1 MNNNNMN
8 QNQTIC
14 TLCHQENEFVTIPNA
29 EPGCHCHQFRPTLCY
44 ECAFAVCKCRQSD
57 DDGDTDCEMRD
68 GEDAMDDLIDDL
80 EGLIDI
86 EDAAELDYD
95 AMNENGMNEEPVEW
109 DMEWDQEWE
118 PILNFAI
125 YN

>member
-1 MNNNNMN
+1 
-8 QNQTIC
+8 
-14 TLCHQENEFVTIPNA
+14 
-29 EPGCHCHQFRPTLCY
+29 
-44 ECAFAVCKCRQSD
+44 
-57 DDGDTDCEMRD
+57 MRD

-118 PILNFAI
+118 PNFNFAI

>member
-1 MNNNNMN
+1 
-8 QNQTIC
+8 
-14 TLCHQENEFVTIPNA
+14 
-29 EPGCHCHQFRPTLCY
+29 
-44 ECAFAVCKCRQSD
+44 
-57 DDGDTDCEMRD
+57 MRD

-95 AMNENGMNEEPVEW
+95 AMNEDGMNEDGMNEEPVEW